1 MIGLGSIATTFNPY
15 LLYIKIALVVLLVA
29 GLAWIGWHEKSIR
42 ADLDKYKAEAALQ
55 KASAE
60 MYAQQFNSYIQL
72 NKEIADAIK
81 KVRVQSNTYIDSVE
95 VSQPPVADGDN
106 FVLIPAGVSKAVP
119 ASNVPGYK
127 NYSAGRTG
135 AAPS

>member
-1 MIGLGSIATTFNPY
+1 MIGLGSIATTLNPY
-15 LLYIKIALVVLLVA
+15 LLYIKIALVAIIVA
-29 GLAWIGWHEKSIR
+29 GLAWFGWHEKSIR

-60 MYAQQFNSYIQL
+60 MYAQQFNNYIQL

-95 VSQPPVADGDN
+95 VSQPPVADGDS
-106 FVLIPAGVSKAVP
+106 FVLIPPGVPKALP
-119 ASNVPGYK
+119 RLPGYQ
-127 NYSAGRTG
+127 NYSAGRTS